1 MVEVS
6 LKAVERS
13 VSSANIF
20 ALAFGCEPISGG
32 RSPVTVVRLGSRNH
46 AAHCT
51 VNTVYGTLYIV
62 HLTVRTVQG
71 IM

>member
-1 MVEVS
+1 MFQSDFLKNSHHQPRVVEVS
-6 LKAVERS
+6 LKTVERS
-13 VSSANIF
+13 VSSAKLF

-51 VNTVYGTLYIV
+51 VNTV
-62 HLTVRTVQG
+62 
-71 IM
+71 